1 MVFGVHWSIF
11 IAWVL
16 MVASVIF
23 SLLYFFLA
31 KKEEGD

>member
-16 MVASVIF
+16 LVGCVIF
-23 SLLYFFLA
+23 SLLYFFLSN
-31 KKEEGD
+31 KEEGD

>member
-1 MVFGVHWSIF
+1 MVCGVHWSIF

-16 MVASVIF
+16 MVGSVIF

-31 KKEEGD
+31 NKEEGD